1 MSSRIFISA
10 ILLLLLLVT
19 IATEAS
25 AQAFD
30 ISSGGQPTITG
41 ALNGSVTGNV
51 NLRDDLVVNINF
63 GEVSPSNL
71 NSVVKVIVPI
81 GIRSRDPYEIT
92 VSMSGFTNA
101 NPQALQAS
109 DIGFGI
115 QNIRTMGGGGKAC
128 QSPHIV
134 SAPFNNDP
142 VNTTTL
148 TSSGRVSYQSS
159 LGSLSGS
166 TVILS
171 GPQLSKTGN
180 PNRQTND
187 GYIFDAIFAVTP
199 AFFATGVSS
208 ATLIFSISAGPN
220 VPC

>member
-1 MSSRIFISA
+1 MSLRTFNSA
-10 ILLLLLLVT
+10 VFLLLLLVMSA
-19 IATEAS
+19 IEAS

-30 ISSGGQPTITG
+30 ISSGGLPTITG
-41 ALNGSVTGNV
+41 SLNGSVTGNV

-71 NSVVKVIVPI
+71 NSIVKVIVPI
-81 GIRSRDPYEIT
+81 GIRSRDPYQIT
-92 VSMSGFTNA
+92 LSMSGFTNA
-101 NPQALQAS
+101 NPEALQAS

-115 QNIRTMGGGGKAC
+115 QNIRVMGGGGKAC
-128 QSPHIV
+128 QSSHIV
-134 SAPFNNDP
+134 STPFNNDP
-142 VNTTTL
+142 ANTTTIG
-148 TSSGRVSYQSS
+148 SSGRVSYQSS
-159 LGSLSGS
+159 LGNLSGS

-187 GYIFDAIFAVTP
+187 GYIFDAIFTVTP

-208 ATLIFSISAGPN
+208 ATLIFSISPGPN